1 MPTNKNAFLRIKI
14 LDGLLSESV
23 VRRYTMNDL
32 TRLCNEQLERF
43 GERHVGRRCLE
54 KDIEFIQQQFGLIER
69 ERSGKS
75 TIIRYANQIDSI
87 FNQSVSASE
96 KKLLR
101 AVSRIVGQMDGI
113 EGFEFLDRLKE
124 SFDNTNQPLI
134 IFDRNEDLK
143 NRNLLPKLINFI
155 ENKKTIKF
163 EYHPIHNKKSNVV
176 ELYPQLLKQ
185 YNARWFLFGL
195 AMDKKKILTFSLE
208 QIENVQNSS
217 KKFEPCTIDWNEYF
231 DDMIG
236 VTRKDGETPQ
246 EIIFWAS
253 KRECAYLEG
262 KPIHSSQKLLKKSRT
277 AELQKNYSVPEDD
290 GKFFSIKCIVNFELK
305 REMASKFGERI
316 VLEPPSLRKE
326 IINDVNTMLNRY
338 RMITSKKPRSV

>member
-32 TRLCNEQLERF
+32 TRLCNEQLEVS

-75 TIIRYANQIDSI
+75 TILRYTNQTDSI
-87 FNQSVSASE
+87 FNQGISTSE
-96 KKLLR
+96 RKLLQ

-113 EGFEFLDRLKE
+113 EGFEFFDRLKE

-143 NRNLLPKLINFI
+143 NRDLLPKLINFI
-155 ENKKTIKF
+155 ENKKAIKF

-208 QIENVQNSS
+208 QIENVHNSS
-217 KKFEPCTIDWNEYF
+217 KKFEPCNIDWNEYF

-236 VTRKDGETPQ
+236 VTRKDGETTQ

-262 KPIHSSQKLLKKSRT
+262 KPIHSSQKLLKRSRT
-277 AELQKNYSVPEDD
+277 TELQKKYSVPEND
-290 GKFFSIKCIVNFELK
+290 GKFFTIKCIVNFELK
-305 REMASKFGERI
+305 REMTSKFGERL
-316 VLEPPSLRKE
+316 VLEPESLRNE
-326 IINDVNTMLNRY
+326 IIDDV
-338 RMITSKKPRSV
+338 KKMMDQYGKIKPLH

>member
-163 EYHPIHNKKSNVV
+163 EYHPSHNKKSNVV

>member
-32 TRLCNEQLERF
+32 TRLCNEQLEVS

-75 TIIRYANQIDSI
+75 TILRYTNQTDSI
-87 FNQSVSASE
+87 FNQGISTSE
-96 KKLLR
+96 KKLLQ

-143 NRNLLPKLINFI
+143 NRDLLPKLINFI

-217 KKFEPCTIDWNEYF
+217 KKFEPCNIDWNEYF

>member
-1 MPTNKNAFLRIKI
+1 MRIKI

-32 TRLCNEQLERF
+32 TRLCNEQLEIS

-54 KDIEFIQQQFGLIER
+54 KDIEFIQQQFKLIER
-69 ERSGKS
+69 ERSGKN
-75 TIIRYANQIDSI
+75 TIIRYANRTDSI
-87 FNQSVSASE
+87 FNQGVSTSE
-96 KKLLR
+96 RKLLQ

-143 NRNLLPKLINFI
+143 NRDLLPKLINFI
-155 ENKKTIKF
+155 ENRKTIKF
-163 EYHPIHNKKSNVV
+163 EYHPVHNKKSNVI

-208 QIENVQNSS
+208 QIENIQDSP
-217 KKFEPCTIDWNEYF
+217 KKYEQCNIDWNDYF

-236 VTRKDGETPQ
+236 VSKKDNEKPQ

-262 KPIHSSQKLLKKSRT
+262 KPIHSSQKLLKRNRT
-277 AELQKNYSVPEDD
+277 TELQKNYSVPEDD
-290 GKFFSIKCIVNFELK
+290 GKFFAIKCIVNFELK
-305 REMASKFGERI
+305 RGMASKFGERL
-316 VLEPPSLRKE
+316 VLEPESLRNE
-326 IINDVNTMLNRY
+326 IYGDIKKMINRY
-338 RMITSKKPRSV
+338 SKIKPLH

>member
-32 TRLCNEQLERF
+32 TRLCNEQLEVS

-54 KDIEFIQQQFGLIER
+54 KDIEFIQQQFRLIER

-75 TIIRYANQIDSI
+75 TIIRYANQTDSI

-96 KKLLR
+96 KKLLQ

-143 NRNLLPKLINFI
+143 NRDLLPKLINFI
-155 ENKKTIKF
+155 ENKKAIKI

-195 AMDKKKILTFSLE
+195 AMDKKKILTFSLD
-208 QIENVQNSS
+208 QIENIQVSS
-217 KKFEPCTIDWNEYF
+217 KKYEQSNIDWNEYF

-236 VTRKDGETPQ
+236 VTKKDDEIPQ
-246 EIIFWAS
+246 DIVFWAS
-253 KRECAYLEG
+253 KKECAYLEG
-262 KPIHSSQKLLKKSRT
+262 KPIHSSQKKFKKDHAT
-277 AELQKNYSVPEDD
+277 ELSNKYKVPNEH
-290 GKFFSIKCIVNFELK
+290 GNFFSIKCIINFELK
-305 REMASKFGERI
+305 RELVSKFGERI
-316 VLEPPSLRKE
+316 VLEPESLRNE
-326 IINDVNTMLNRY
+326 IIDDIKTMLSRY
-338 RMITSKKPRSV
+338 RIITSKKSRSI

>member
-32 TRLCNEQLERF
+32 TRLCNEQLEES

-75 TIIRYANQIDSI
+75 TILRYTNQTDSI

-96 KKLLR
+96 KKLLQ

-113 EGFEFLDRLKE
+113 EGFEFFDRLKE

-143 NRNLLPKLINFI
+143 NRDLLPKLINFI

-163 EYHPIHNKKSNVV
+163 DYHPIHNKKSNVV

-185 YNARWFLFGL
+185 HNARWFLLGL

>member
-32 TRLCNEQLERF
+32 TRLCNEQLEVS

-54 KDIEFIQQQFGLIER
+54 KDIEFIQQQFRLIER

-75 TIIRYANQIDSI
+75 TILRYTNQTDSI

-96 KKLLR
+96 KNLLQ
-101 AVSRIVGQMDGI
+101 AVSRIVGQMDGV

-143 NRNLLPKLINFI
+143 NRDLLPKLINFI

-163 EYHPIHNKKSNVV
+163 EYHPIHNKKSNII

-208 QIENVQNSS
+208 QLDNVKESS
-217 KKFEPCTIDWNEYF
+217 KKYESSKIDWNEYF

-277 AELQKNYSVPEDD
+277 AELQKKYSVPEDD

-305 REMASKFGERI
+305 REMASKFGERL
-316 VLEPPSLRKE
+316 VLEPKSLRNE
-326 IINDVNTMLNRY
+326 IIDDVKKMMDRY
-338 RMITSKKPRSV
+338 GEIKPVH

>member
-32 TRLCNEQLERF
+32 TRLCNEQLEIS

-54 KDIEFIQQQFGLIER
+54 KDIEFIQQQFKLIER
-69 ERSGKS
+69 ERSGKN
-75 TIIRYANQIDSI
+75 TIIRYANRTDSI
-87 FNQSVSASE
+87 FNQGVSTSE
-96 KKLLR
+96 RKLLQ

-143 NRNLLPKLINFI
+143 NRDLLPKLINFI
-155 ENKKTIKF
+155 ENRKTIKF
-163 EYHPIHNKKSNVV
+163 EYHPVHNKKSNVI

-208 QIENVQNSS
+208 QIENIQDSP
-217 KKFEPCTIDWNEYF
+217 KKYEQCNIDWNDYF

-236 VTRKDGETPQ
+236 VSKKDNEKPQ

-262 KPIHSSQKLLKKSRT
+262 KPIHSSQKLLKRNRT
-277 AELQKNYSVPEDD
+277 IELQKNYSVPEDD
-290 GKFFSIKCIVNFELK
+290 GKFFAIKCIVNFELK
-305 REMASKFGERI
+305 RGMASKFGERL
-316 VLEPPSLRKE
+316 VLEPESLRNE
-326 IINDVNTMLNRY
+326 IYGDIKKMINRY
-338 RMITSKKPRSV
+338 SKIKPLH

>member
-1 MPTNKNAFLRIKI
+1 MRIKI

-32 TRLCNEQLERF
+32 TRLCNEQLEVS

-54 KDIEFIQQQFGLIER
+54 KDIEFIQQQFRLIER

-75 TIIRYANQIDSI
+75 TIIRYANQTDSI

-96 KKLLR
+96 KKLLQ

-124 SFDNTNQPLI
+124 SFDNTKHPFI
-134 IFDRNEDLK
+134 IFEKNENLK
-143 NRNLLPKLINFI
+143 NRDLLPKLINFI
-155 ENKKTIKF
+155 ETKKTIKF
-163 EYHPIHNKKSNVV
+163 EYHPIHSKKSNII

-195 AMDKKKILTFSLE
+195 AMDKKKLLSFSLD
-208 QIENVQNSS
+208 QIENIQVSS
-217 KKFEPCTIDWNEYF
+217 KKYEQSNIDWNEYF

-236 VTRKDGETPQ
+236 VTKKDDEIPQ
-246 EIIFWAS
+246 DIVFWAS
-253 KRECAYLEG
+253 KKECAYLEG
-262 KPIHSSQKLLKKSRT
+262 KPIHSSQKKFKKDHAT
-277 AELQKNYSVPEDD
+277 ELSNKYKVPNEH
-290 GKFFSIKCIVNFELK
+290 GNFFSIKCIINFELK
-305 REMASKFGERI
+305 RELVSKFSERI
-316 VLEPPSLRKE
+316 VLEPIELREE
-326 IINDVNTMLNRY
+326 INELIQKMSHFYGDME
-338 RMITSKKPRSV
+338 

>member
-32 TRLCNEQLERF
+32 TRLCNEQLEVS

-75 TIIRYANQIDSI
+75 TILRYTNQTDSI
-87 FNQSVSASE
+87 FNQGISTSE
-96 KKLLR
+96 KKLLQ

-113 EGFEFLDRLKE
+113 EGFEFFDRLKE
-124 SFDNTNQPLI
+124 SFDDTNQALI

-143 NRNLLPKLINFI
+143 NRDLLPKLINFI
-155 ENKKTIKF
+155 ENKKAIKF

-236 VTRKDGETPQ
+236 VTRKDGETTQ

>member
-1 MPTNKNAFLRIKI
+1 MRIKI

-32 TRLCNEQLERF
+32 TRLCNEQLEIS

-75 TIIRYANQIDSI
+75 TILRYTNQTDSI
-87 FNQSVSASE
+87 FNQGISTSE
-96 KKLLR
+96 KKLLQ

-113 EGFEFLDRLKE
+113 EGFEFFDRLKE
-124 SFDNTNQPLI
+124 SFDDTNQALI

-143 NRNLLPKLINFI
+143 NRDLLPKLINFI
-155 ENKKTIKF
+155 ENKKAIKF

-217 KKFEPCTIDWNEYF
+217 KKFEPCNIDWNEYF

>member
-1 MPTNKNAFLRIKI
+1 MRIKI

-32 TRLCNEQLERF
+32 TRLCNEQLEVS

-236 VTRKDGETPQ
+236 VTRKDGETTQ

>member
-1 MPTNKNAFLRIKI
+1 MRIKI

-32 TRLCNEQLERF
+32 TRLCNEQLEVS

-54 KDIEFIQQQFGLIER
+54 KDIEFIQQQFRLIER

-75 TIIRYANQIDSI
+75 TILRYTNQTDSI

-96 KKLLR
+96 KNLLQ
-101 AVSRIVGQMDGI
+101 AVSRIVGQMDGV

-143 NRNLLPKLINFI
+143 NRDLLPKLINFI

-163 EYHPIHNKKSNVV
+163 EYHPIHNKKSNII

-208 QIENVQNSS
+208 QLDNVKESS
-217 KKFEPCTIDWNEYF
+217 KKYESSKIDWNEYF

-277 AELQKNYSVPEDD
+277 AELQKKYSVPEDD

-305 REMASKFGERI
+305 REMASKFGERL
-316 VLEPPSLRKE
+316 VLEPKSLRNE
-326 IINDVNTMLNRY
+326 IIDDVKKMMDRY
-338 RMITSKKPRSV
+338 GEIKPVH

>member
-1 MPTNKNAFLRIKI
+1 MRIKI

-32 TRLCNEQLERF
+32 TRLCNEQLEVS

-75 TIIRYANQIDSI
+75 TILRYTNQTDSI
-87 FNQSVSASE
+87 FNQGISTSE
-96 KKLLR
+96 RKLLQ
-101 AVSRIVGQMDGI
+101 AVSRIVGQMDGV
-113 EGFEFLDRLKE
+113 EGFEFFDRLKE
-124 SFDNTNQPLI
+124 TLDITNQPLI

-143 NRNLLPKLINFI
+143 NRDLLPKLINFI
-155 ENKKTIKF
+155 ENKKAIKF
-163 EYHPIHNKKSNVV
+163 DYHPIHNKKSNVV

-217 KKFEPCTIDWNEYF
+217 KKFEPCTIDWNDYF

-236 VTRKDGETPQ
+236 VTRKDGETTQ

>member
-1 MPTNKNAFLRIKI
+1 MRIKV

-32 TRLCNEQLERF
+32 TRLCNEQLERS

-75 TIIRYANQIDSI
+75 TILRYTNQTDSI
-87 FNQSVSASE
+87 FNQGISTSE
-96 KKLLR
+96 KKLLQ

-113 EGFEFLDRLKE
+113 EGFEFFDRLKE
-124 SFDNTNQPLI
+124 SFDDTNQALI

-143 NRNLLPKLINFI
+143 NRDLLPKLINFI
-155 ENKKTIKF
+155 ENKKAIKF

-217 KKFEPCTIDWNEYF
+217 KKFEPCNIDWNEYF

-236 VTRKDGETPQ
+236 VTRKDGETTQ

>member
-217 KKFEPCTIDWNEYF
+217 KKFEPCNIDWNEYF

-236 VTRKDGETPQ
+236 VTRKDGETTQ

>member
-1 MPTNKNAFLRIKI
+1 MRIKI

-32 TRLCNEQLERF
+32 TRLCNEQLEVS

-75 TIIRYANQIDSI
+75 TILRYTNQTDSI
-87 FNQSVSASE
+87 FNQGISTSE
-96 KKLLR
+96 RKLLQ
-101 AVSRIVGQMDGI
+101 AVSRIVGQMDGV
-113 EGFEFLDRLKE
+113 EGFEFFDRLKE
-124 SFDNTNQPLI
+124 TLDITNQPLI

-143 NRNLLPKLINFI
+143 NRDLLPKLINFI
-155 ENKKTIKF
+155 ENKKAIKF
-163 EYHPIHNKKSNVV
+163 DYHPIHNKKSNVV

-236 VTRKDGETPQ
+236 VTRKDGETTQ

>member
-32 TRLCNEQLERF
+32 TRLCNEQLEVS

-75 TIIRYANQIDSI
+75 TILRYTNQTDSI
-87 FNQSVSASE
+87 FNQGISTSE
-96 KKLLR
+96 RKLLQ

-143 NRNLLPKLINFI
+143 NRDLLPKLINFI
-155 ENKKTIKF
+155 ENKKAIKF

-208 QIENVQNSS
+208 QIENVHNSS
-217 KKFEPCTIDWNEYF
+217 KKFEPCNIDWNEYF

-236 VTRKDGETPQ
+236 VTRKDGETTQ

-262 KPIHSSQKLLKKSRT
+262 KPIHSSQKLLKRSRT
-277 AELQKNYSVPEDD
+277 TELQKKYSVPEND
-290 GKFFSIKCIVNFELK
+290 GKFFTIKCIVNFELK
-305 REMASKFGERI
+305 REMTSKFGERL
-316 VLEPPSLRKE
+316 VLEPESLRNE
-326 IINDVNTMLNRY
+326 IIDDV
-338 RMITSKKPRSV
+338 KKMMDQYGKIKPLH

>member
-32 TRLCNEQLERF
+32 TRLCNEQLEIS

-75 TIIRYANQIDSI
+75 TILRYTNQTDSI
-87 FNQSVSASE
+87 FNQGISTSE
-96 KKLLR
+96 KKLLQ

-113 EGFEFLDRLKE
+113 EGFEFFDRLKE
-124 SFDNTNQPLI
+124 SFDDTNQALI

-143 NRNLLPKLINFI
+143 NRDLLPKLINFI
-155 ENKKTIKF
+155 ENKKAIKF

-217 KKFEPCTIDWNEYF
+217 KKFEPCNIDWNEYF

-236 VTRKDGETPQ
+236 VTRKDGETTQ

-277 AELQKNYSVPEDD
+277 AELKKNYSVPEDD

-338 RMITSKKPRSV
+338 RMITSKKSRSV

>member
-32 TRLCNEQLERF
+32 TRLCNEQLERS